1 MKNNKQCPKCNSK
14 SIARKRG
21 SPVLNSWSR
30 ISINLTSLDVWIT
43 RFVCTECGFIEE
55 WVENPERSEEVQ
67 GPGLVIRSMT

>member
-1 MKNNKQCPKCNSK
+1 MKNNKTCPKCGSK

-55 WVENPERSEEVQ
+55 WVENPNDLKRFKAQ
-67 GPGLVIRSMT
+67 D